1 MFRSVG
7 QGMKPTYLY
16 LWYPL
21 RNTLLADKNT
31 LYYQEIFLHGYMNNT
46 RTINTYFIKFLI
58 SVVRLTIYKSTQIM
72 MFDNKEIDINYFYL
86 QCTSIIEYAF
96 IYYKV
101 NNRLPLFIK
110 YFDVHNPL
118 IRFQND
124 SV

>member
-7 QGMKPTYLY
+7 QGMKQTYLY

-21 RNTLLADKNT
+21 RNALLADKNT
-31 LYYQEIFLHGYMNNT
+31 LYYQELILHGYMNNT
-46 RTINTYFIKFLI
+46 RTINTYFIKFLL
-58 SVVRLTIYKSTQIM
+58 SVVRLTIYKSTQTMI
-72 MFDNKEIDINYFYL
+72 FENYFYL
-86 QCTSIIEYAF
+86 QCTNIIEYAF
-96 IYYKV
+96 IYYKM
-101 NNRLPLFIK
+101 NNRFPLFIK

>member
-1 MFRSVG
+1 
-7 QGMKPTYLY
+7 
-16 LWYPL
+16 
-21 RNTLLADKNT
+21 
-31 LYYQEIFLHGYMNNT
+31 MNNT